1 MKNKIYASKYSTVSI
16 NKYLNSSILRDGLMR
31 RSKNDVA
38 VDILRVAMKGATKTH
53 IIYETK
59 LNFTVVQ
66 SYLELL
72 KEKDLIRQEDKLFIT
87 TNKGIVFQ
95 EISKELKL

>member
-1 MKNKIYASKYSTVSI
+1 
-16 NKYLNSSILRDGLMR
+16 MR
-31 RSKNDVA
+31 RSKNEVA

-66 SYLELL
+66 RYLEML
-72 KEKDLIRQEDKLFIT
+72 KEKELIRQEDKLFIT
-87 TNKGIVFQ
+87 TNKGKTFQ
-95 EISKELKL
+95 EIAKELKL

>member
-1 MKNKIYASKYSTVSI
+1 M
-16 NKYLNSSILRDGLMR
+16 MR
-31 RSKNDVA
+31 RSKNEVA

-66 SYLELL
+66 KYIEMLNE
-72 KEKDLIRQEDKLFIT
+72 KELIRRENGIFIT
-87 TNKGIVFQ
+87 TDKGKVFQ
-95 EISKELKL
+95 EIASKLKI